1 LSFLQEQNLAED
13 HRVRVA
19 REKRSRMRAHLL
31 QAVMKVYSRVG
42 FDGSAVIEDV
52 VKEADVARGTFYKY
66 FESLEQAVAELGLE
80 LALEMTEG
88 ILSVYDV
95 LDDPALRT
103 ATGFQMFLLRAKL
116 DPEWGA
122 FIAHI
127 GLLSGDNLFAN
138 KIQDDLRLGVETGD
152 YVVDSIEIATDL
164 LMGAKIEAILRII
177 AGGRDTDYIRSMA
190 SMVLRSFG
198 VSPTKADKTVL
209 KAFDRLAIEAPG
221 KIAWWRPVD

>member
-1 LSFLQEQNLAED
+1 MAED

-19 REKRSRMRAHLL
+19 REKRGRMRAHLL

-52 VKEADVARGTFYKY
+52 VKEAEVSRGTFYKY
-66 FESLEQAVAELGLE
+66 FDTLEQAVAELGLE

-95 LDDPALRT
+95 LDDPVSRT
-103 ATGFQMFLLRAKL
+103 ATGFQMFLLRAL
-116 DPEWGA
+116 LEPEWGA

-138 KIQDDLRLGVETGD
+138 KIQDDIRLGVQTGD

-177 AGGRDTDYIRSMA
+177 AGGRGTDYVRTMTM
-190 SMVLRSFG
+190 MVLRSFG
-198 VSPTKADKTVL
+198 VSPTKAEKVVT
-209 KAFDRLAIEAPG
+209 KAFVRLGEEAPG
-221 KIAWWRPVD
+221 KIGWWRPVD

>member
-1 LSFLQEQNLAED
+1 MVED

-19 REKRSRMRAHLL
+19 REKRGRMRAHLL
-31 QAVMKVYSRVG
+31 QAVMRVYSRVG

-52 VKEADVARGTFYKY
+52 VKEADVSRGTFYKY
-66 FESLEQAVAELGLE
+66 FESLEQAVSELGLE

-95 LDDPALRT
+95 LDDPVLRT

-116 DPEWGA
+116 EPEWGA

-138 KIQDDLRLGVETGD
+138 KIQDDIRLGVETGD
-152 YVVDSIEIATDL
+152 YVVDSIETATDL
-164 LMGAKIEAILRII
+164 LMGAKAEAILRII
-177 AGGRDTDYIRSMA
+177 AGGRDAGYVRSMTT
-190 SMVLRSFG
+190 MVLRSFG
-198 VSPTKADKTVL
+198 ASPTKAEKSVQR
-209 KAFDRLAIEAPG
+209 AFARLEVEAPG
-221 KIAWWRPVD
+221 KISWWRPVS